1 MVMAVL
7 EDLSA
12 PHDSDVAAQAAN
24 TARASGWI
32 FGRNECDFIEQ
43 VSY

>member
-12 PHDSDVAAQAAN
+12 PCDTPAHATN
-24 TARASGWI
+24 TASASGWI
-32 FGRNECDFIEQ
+32 FEPKECDFIGQ